1 MPEIRAEAA
10 DIDARVILMTGVVL
24 VLTILCVA
32 GASYALLF
40 VWHAKLSG
48 PNAALDFS
56 VRGAALESA
65 PQLDRAQFDAEKHRM
80 IEEYGWVDRAGGVA
94 RIPVDMAMDM
104 LVQRDAG
111 NAKHGAQP

>member
-10 DIDARVILMTGVVL
+10 DIDARVIVMTGIVL

-32 GASYALLF
+32 GASYALLS
-40 VWHAKLSG
+40 VWHAKLAG
-48 PNAALDFS
+48 PNAPLDFS
-56 VRGAALESA
+56 VSGAALESA

-94 RIPVDMAMDM
+94 RIPVDAAMDM

-111 NAKHGAQP
+111 TAKHGAQP